1 MSKRGRESSG
11 TESSRIVK
19 VVDADGVEW
28 VSTSEVEFAPDMEE
42 QLSKLTASVA
52 DIDESVSSKRLV
64 AALERKMQNNAQARI
79 KYAGDAAKFIDTES
93 DLYEQVVA
101 MQVMVN
107 NPSLI
112 PDILENNCTNLMVQ
126 LLDHENSDISLA
138 VIEWFRDIFDGEIL
152 EEVDEQQVANM
163 VACAKS
169 CHVAQAIVA
178 NLARFNENV
187 EDDAK
192 AVYASMEFFESI
204 FELDPSFVE
213 YAGKES
219 DLIQWLIRRLLE
231 KPKAARDDNRQYASE
246 ILSIMVQESTAN
258 QCICA
263 GNGGIDSILKAI
275 SYFRKADPVTQ
286 NDKEAQ
292 QNMFVTLRALLLV
305 PANCSLF
312 VKSEGIELMLMLIR
326 RSPSVSAIPA
336 LKAIAFAAASGELC
350 CNTIVEASG
359 LSVLIPIFS
368 SPAILSAG
376 KSKMSEVSQINESVA
391 SIMCSLLRFCKND
404 KLVRVVNKF
413 REESYSKAAHAAE
426 LFVGMYL
433 KVKDASESAKD
444 SSVGELWLDSG
455 ACSSAPA
462 FSSSSHFAYPNVTGF
477 ETLFALA
484 MVCALLMRSSCLL
497 LLS

>member
-1 MSKRGRESSG
+1 MSKRVRES
-11 TESSRIVK
+11 TEASRVVK

-52 DIDESVSSKRLV
+52 EVDESVSSKKLV
-64 AALERKMQNNAQARI
+64 AALERKMQINAQARM
-79 KYAGDAAKFIDTES
+79 KHAGDVAKFIDTES

-101 MQVMVN
+101 MQVIVN

-112 PDILENNCTNLMVQ
+112 PEILESNCTDLMVQ

-138 VIEWFRDIFDGEIL
+138 VIEWFRDVFDGEIL
-152 EEVDEQQVANM
+152 EEVDEEQVAKM
-163 VACAKS
+163 VARAKS
-169 CHVAQAIVA
+169 CHVAQAIVS

-192 AVYASMEFFESI
+192 AVYSSMEFFEGI

-213 YAGKES
+213 YAGKECN
-219 DLIQWLIRRLLE
+219 LIPWLIKRLLE
-231 KPKAARDDNRQYASE
+231 KPRPIRDDNRQYASE

-263 GNGGIDSILKAI
+263 GDAGLDHILKAI
-275 SYFRKADPVTQ
+275 SYFRKSDPVTQ

-292 QNMFVTLRALLLV
+292 QNIFVTLRALLLV
-305 PANCSLF
+305 PANCALF
-312 VKSEGIELMLMLIR
+312 VKSEGIELMFMLIR
-326 RSPSVSAIPA
+326 RTPSVSAIPA
-336 LKAIAFAAASGELC
+336 LKVVAFAAASGELC
-350 CNTIVEASG
+350 CNSIVESSG
-359 LSVLIPIFS
+359 LSVLFPIFS
-368 SPAILSAG
+368 SPAILSAS
-376 KSKMSEVSQINESVA
+376 KSKVSEVSQINESVS
-391 SIMCSLLRFCKND
+391 SILCSLLRFCKND

-413 REESYSKAAHAAE
+413 REEAYAKAIHAAE

-455 ACSSAPA
+455 ACLFPLHFR
-462 FSSSSHFAYPNVTGF
+462 FSLCVTCHHRRFRDVIRARHGLWSF
-477 ETLFALA
+477 DEVGHSALA
-484 MVCALLMRSSCLL
+484 T
-497 LLS
+497 

>member
-1 MSKRGRESSG
+1 MSKRVRESAEVG
-11 TESSRIVK
+11 RVVK

-52 DIDESVSSKRLV
+52 EVDESVSSKKLV
-64 AALERKMQNNAQARI
+64 SALEKKIQINAQARI
-79 KYAGDAAKFIDTES
+79 KYAGDAPKFIDTES

-101 MQVMVN
+101 MQVIVN

-112 PDILENNCTNLMVQ
+112 PEILESNCANLMVQ

-163 VACAKS
+163 VERAKS
-169 CHVAQAIVA
+169 CQIAQAIVA

-192 AVYASMEFFESI
+192 AVYSSMEFFECM
-204 FELDPSFVE
+204 FDLDPSFVE

-219 DLIQWLIRRLLE
+219 DLIHWLIKRLLE
-231 KPKAARDDNRQYASE
+231 KPKMIRDDNRQYASE
-246 ILSIMVQESTAN
+246 ILSIMVQECTLN

-263 GNGGIDSILKAI
+263 GNGGMDMILKAI
-275 SYFRKADPVTQ
+275 SYFRKADPITE

-292 QNMFVTLRALLLV
+292 QNIFITLRALLLV
-305 PANCSLF
+305 PDNCALF

-326 RSPSVSAIPA
+326 RTPSLSAIPA
-336 LKAIAFAAASGELC
+336 LKVIAFAASSGEVC
-350 CNTIVEASG
+350 CSSIVEASG
-359 LSVLIPIFS
+359 LSVLFPIFS
-368 SPAILSAG
+368 SPAILCAG
-376 KSKMSEVSQINESVA
+376 KAKASDVSQINESVS
-391 SIMCSLLRFCKND
+391 SIFCSLLRFCKNE

-413 REESYSKAAHAAE
+413 REDSYAKAVHAAN

-433 KVKDASESAKD
+433 KVKDASDSAKD

-455 ACSSAPA
+455 TFP
-462 FSSSSHFAYPNVTGF
+462 
-477 ETLFALA
+477 
-484 MVCALLMRSSCLL
+484 LL
-497 LLS
+497 LLFLERAPRIYVTDPSSWSYRL